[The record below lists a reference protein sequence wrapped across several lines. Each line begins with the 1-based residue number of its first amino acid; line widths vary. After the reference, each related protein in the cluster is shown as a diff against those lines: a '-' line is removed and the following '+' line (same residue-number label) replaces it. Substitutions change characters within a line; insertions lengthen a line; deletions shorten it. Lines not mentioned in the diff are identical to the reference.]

1 MTGVRVRCKWRDSD
15 SQIAGHS
22 SRSCSA
28 LAPCKRAPTAQNLS
42 PVLPPRWPCSLQG
55 AWDLLRNTHGL
66 CAICP
71 PGLWKLMGTHW
82 YSDEAVHD
90 REIGSAETHLKIPR
104 RCWVYIARMKPGT
117 SAHTGCKYELRRV
130 LCCI

>member
-1 MTGVRVRCKWRDSD
+1 MTGVRVRCKWRDGG
-15 SQIAGHS
+15 SQTAGHS

-28 LAPCKRAPTAQNLS
+28 LASCKRAPTAQNLS
-42 PVLPPRWPCSLQG
+42 PVVPPGWPCSLQG

-71 PGLWKLMGTHW
+71 PGLWKPMATHW

-90 REIGSAETHLKIPR
+90 RETGSAETHLKIPR